1 MQSIENARRIK
12 ALKAELYTPPV
23 VGELSIGERARAM
36 GIEFDQFVFRCVKAG
51 IERAIAKKLYS
62 GAVTLDMVTPQIQG
76 KVRDIL
82 QISKRHK
89 LRKECNP
96 GTCKTVGKMSRED
109 MEKML
114 LEQYGNKYRW
124 EQTRT
129 AKNNTPS
136 LSVNSFLGH
145 YIQSNIQ

>member
-1 MQSIENARRIK
+1 MVQSIENAQRIR

-36 GIEFDQFVFRCVKAG
+36 GIEFDQFVYRCVKAD

-62 GAVTLDMVTPQIQG
+62 GAVTLDMVTPQIQD
-76 KVRDIL
+76 KVCDIL
-82 QISKRHK
+82 QIRKRHK
-89 LRKECNP
+89 LREECKP
-96 GTCKTVGKMSRED
+96 DTCKLVGKMSRED

-114 LEQYGNKYRW
+114 LEQYGDKYRW

-129 AKNNTPS
+129 AKNNTPT
-136 LSVNSFLGH
+136 LSQNSFLGH
-145 YIQSNIQ
+145 YI

>member
-1 MQSIENARRIK
+1 MQSIENARQIK
-12 ALKAELYTPPV
+12 ALRAELSAPPV
-23 VGELSIGERARAM
+23 VGELSVGERARAM
-36 GIEFDQFVFRCVKAG
+36 GIEFDQFVYRCVKVG
-51 IERAIAKKLYS
+51 IESTIAKKLYS
-62 GAVTLDMVTPQIQG
+62 GAITLDMVTPQIQG
-76 KVRDIL
+76 KMCDIL

-96 GTCKTVGKMSRED
+96 GTCKLVGKMSRED

-114 LEQYGNKYRW
+114 LEQYGDKYRW

-129 AKNNTPS
+129 AKNNTPN

-145 YIQSNIQ
+145 YIQSNV